1 MKLDGAVVI
10 VTGASSGIG
19 AATAR
24 LASARGAKV
33 VLAARRL
40 DRIAE
45 LAGQLPDAFAV
56 QTDLRDPGQ
65 IRRLVDSAVVR
76 FGRVDVLINNAGQ
89 GLHVPLEQVRLE
101 DLRSVTEL
109 NFYAPLLAM
118 QAVIPIMRKQ
128 GGGAI
133 VNVSSMTSRMV
144 LPGVGGYSATK
155 VGLNMLSA
163 VARRELSGDG
173 IAVSVV
179 YPSVTATEF
188 HQSLAAGGR
197 VGGGWSG
204 PPPHSPEKV
213 AEAILALVESGDEEA
228 LLTQDWGGS
237 PGRGGAPGRG
247 DPPNP

>member
-1 MKLDGAVVI
+1 VTDCHRLEVCLMKLDGAVVI

-24 LASARGAKV
+24 LSAARGAKV

-40 DRIAE
+40 HRIIE
-45 LAGQLPDAFAV
+45 LAGQMPDAFPV
-56 QTDLRDPGQ
+56 QTDLREPEQ

-76 FGRVDVLINNAGQ
+76 YGRVDVLVNNAGQ

-101 DLRSVTEL
+101 DLVSVTEL

-118 QAVIPIMRKQ
+118 QAVIPIMRSQ

-155 VGLNMLSA
+155 SGLNMLSA
-163 VARRELSGDG
+163 VARRELAGDG
-173 IAVSVV
+173 IAVSTVF
-179 YPSVTATEF
+179 PAVTATE
-188 HQSLAAGGR
+188 
-197 VGGGWSG
+197 
-204 PPPHSPEKV
+204 
-213 AEAILALVESGDEEA
+213 
-228 LLTQDWGGS
+228 
-237 PGRGGAPGRG
+237 
-247 DPPNP
+247 